1 MPFVGAATGAL
12 AVAQLIRLASMH
24 AGGAL
29 IQLELAAPAMVIDG
43 GQSAAPQGNLGGE
56 PMDLNQ
62 FDVALQVD
70 PVV

>member
-1 MPFVGAATGAL
+1 
-12 AVAQLIRLASMH
+12 MH

-29 IQLELAAPAMVIDG
+29 ILLELAAPAMVIDG
-43 GQSAAPQGNLGGE
+43 GQSAEPQGNLGGE